1 MIHYKNLL
9 SLQEYDLKIDSAKE
23 LIEEKKQKI
32 VKMQTEIDNDAQLLE
47 KKQALHKKIQ
57 LRKRTL
63 ESDLSEMNVSL
74 RAAEMK
80 MQNSGVSPNAYA
92 ALEKEVAAIKNK
104 VSDAETRVLEDM
116 EKIETLEKD
125 NEKGSKVIAGRRE
138 HLTQVKARVSDEIL
152 AVKKEIDLLQTQR
165 SQASLQIESDILEL
179 YENLRLKKRGRVLAG
194 IDSLACPVCGM
205 ALPAGFAS
213 SLTSS
218 DEADGCPNCGV
229 LLYWTGP
236 KEI

>member
-1 MIHYKNLL
+1 VIHYKNLV
-9 SLQEYDLKIDSAKE
+9 SLQEYDLKIDAAKE
-23 LIEEKKQKI
+23 LVEEKKQKI
-32 VKMQTEIDNDAQLLE
+32 VKMQTEIDSDAQLLE

-92 ALEKEVAAIKNK
+92 ALEKEVVAIKAK
-104 VSDAETRVLEDM
+104 ISEAETRVLEDM

-125 NEKGSKVIAGRRE
+125 NDRGSKVIAGRRE
-138 HLTQVKARVSDEIL
+138 HLAQVKSRVSDEIL
-152 AVKKEIDLLQTQR
+152 AVKKEIEILQTQR
-165 SQASLQIESDILEL
+165 SQASLKVESDILEI
-179 YENLRLKKRGRVLAG
+179 YENLRQKKRGKVLAG
-194 IDSLACPVCGM
+194 IESLSCPTCGM

-218 DEADGCPNCGV
+218 DEADSCPNCGV
-229 LLYWTGP
+229 LIYWTGP